1 MFRLPP
7 PFLWTPPTPQRI
19 KGCSPLIISKEKSK
33 RKNASRFAQ
42 TGCGPLR
49 LLRALGGTRILQAAA
64 PTAPPCIRHWRRS
77 SPLQTRGCS
86 PLIIPRQRSKR
97 KNASRFAQRIFFAS
111 PICRP
116 LSRCATAPRRGAGA
130 ADTAVSVTTPPVKM
144 RLERPAG
151 RDKREYKNNFS
162 TDYGQSARGGHFK

>member
-1 MFRLPP
+1 MSGGHESPSGAFKPQTGLRSKCRVFSAARSQRFRRAGSDGLR
-7 PFLWTPPTPQRI
+7 PPTSASCLGRHSHPAGRCPNSSSLYPPLAAVVAVAN
-19 KGCSPLIISKEKSK
+19 KGLLALDNPKAEVETKKC
-33 RKNASRFAQ
+33 Q
-42 TGCGPLR
+42 PLR
-49 LLRALGGTRILQAAA
+49 ST
-64 PTAPPCIRHWRRS
+64 H
-77 SPLQTRGCS
+77 
-86 PLIIPRQRSKR
+86 
-97 KNASRFAQRIFFAS
+97 FFFFAS